1 MQNTFELT
9 GLSRTSLSDS
19 VVLAVHCWDYF
30 QCIYVIHQSCVSR
43 GNLSSWQMK
52 HFYVAGVGGVQKEEE
67 DHESMLY
74 VLVVGA

>member
-1 MQNTFELT
+1 
-9 GLSRTSLSDS
+9 
-19 VVLAVHCWDYF
+19 
-30 QCIYVIHQSCVSR
+30 
-43 GNLSSWQMK
+43 MK